1 MKTLHYILGFLFIII
16 TLLPQVKKD
25 HWFIRGFDFPHVQIT
40 AINIIILTLFLVFF
54 DLETILDY
62 AFLSILA
69 GCIIHQSFIIFPYTP
84 LAKIKVVK
92 SHVYKPAS
100 ALSLMVANVYMDNRN
115 SDGCLEIIKE
125 KDPDL
130 LLLVEANKWWCSQLA
145 GELKEKYPYCIEYPL
160 ENTYGMLLYSKLLL
174 KDPDIKF
181 LVKEEVPSFHTKVR
195 LESGTEVALHCLHPE
210 PPAPDHSETSTE
222 RDAELLI
229 VGKKVVDPDSPT
241 IVVGDLNDVAWS
253 YTTRLFMKISK
264 LLDPRMGRGFFNT
277 FHAHY
282 ALLRWPL
289 DHVFIS
295 HHFKLLKLQR
305 QPYFGSDHFPIFI
318 QLQHDSD
325 AKDEQEQPEAEREEI
340 ELAEEKI
347 EKI

>member
-1 MKTLHYILGFLFIII
+1 MKTLHYVLGFLFIII

-25 HWFIRGFDFPHVQIT
+25 HWFIRGFDFPHVQLT
-40 AINIIILTLFLVFF
+40 VINIIILLLFLVFF
-54 DLETILDY
+54 DLNTILDY
-62 AFLSILA
+62 VFLSILA
-69 GCIIHQSFIIFPYTP
+69 GCIIYQSFIIFPYTP
-84 LAKIKVVK
+84 LAKKKVAK
-92 SHVYKPAS
+92 SRAYKSAS
-100 ALSLMVANVYMDNRN
+100 GFSLMVANVYMDNRD
-115 SDGCLEIIKE
+115 SEGCLSLIKK

-130 LLLVEANKWWCSQLA
+130 LLLVETNKWWRSQLSDKV
-145 GELKEKYPYCIEYPL
+145 KENYPYCMEYPL
-160 ENTYGMLLYSKLLL
+160 ENTYGMLLYSKLEL
-174 KDPDIKF
+174 KDQDIKF

-195 LESGTEVALHCLHPE
+195 LKSGMEVALHCLHPE

-229 VGKKVVDPDSPT
+229 VGKKIVDPDKPT
-241 IVVGDLNDVAWS
+241 IVAGDLNDVAWS
-253 YTTRLFMKISK
+253 YTTRLFIKISK
-264 LLDPRMGRGFFNT
+264 LLDPRMGRGFFST

-295 HHFKLLKLQR
+295 HHFKLLELQR
-305 QPYFGSDHFPIFI
+305 LSYFGSDHFPIFI
-318 QLQHDSD
+318 KVQYDSD
-325 AKDEQEQPEAEREEI
+325 AKDEQEQPEAEQEDR